1 MTGADLLSY
10 LCAGVAAFG
19 NALANVMQRKAS
31 LEQPPD
37 RSFGPALLW
46 DLVRDSTWL
55 IGFSGLIGSFILQA
69 VALGLGPLSGV
80 ETIITLEVPL
90 TLLAAS
96 RVFKQRLVSGE
107 WTGILLMTAGG
118 IALVAI
124 LSPQPGN
131 ETDVNHLTYVVA
143 GGGTVATI
151 VALVVASRHGRAMWR
166 TACLGAAAG
175 ACFGFTAT
183 MMKETIAEG
192 SAHGLPGVFTTWQ
205 TYVAVC
211 SGISGLVL
219 VQWALHTGPLLAA
232 QPGFTLMDPLVSI
245 LWGVLVFNEATRTG
259 WWLIPAVLGAV
270 AVGRG
275 VVIVAHSPLL
285 VQADAEAAAARRLHR
300 NSGGSGGSGGRGSGG
315 EFGGQDPLAAA
326 NT

>member
-1 MTGADLLSY
+1 VTADLLSY
-10 LCAGVAAFG
+10 LCAAIAAFG
-19 NALANVMQRKAS
+19 NALANVMQRKSS

-37 RSFGPALLW
+37 RPFGAALLW

-55 IGFSGLIGSFILQA
+55 IGFGGLISSFILQA
-69 VALGLGPLSGV
+69 VALGIGQLSGV

-96 RVFKQRLVSGE
+96 RVFKQPLGSSE
-107 WTGILLMTAGG
+107 WGGILLMTAGG

-124 LSPQPGN
+124 LNPEPGN
-131 ETDVNHLTYVVA
+131 ETDVNDLTYVMAA
-143 GGGTVATI
+143 GGTIATI
-151 VALVVASRHGRAMWR
+151 VALLVASRRGGAMWR

-175 ACFGFTAT
+175 SCFGFTAT
-183 MMKETIAEG
+183 MIKETIAQA
-192 SAHGLPGVFTTWQ
+192 SLHGMPAVFTTWQ

-211 SGISGLVL
+211 SGISGLVF

-259 WWLIPAVLGAV
+259 WWLLPAVLGAL

-275 VVIVAHSPLL
+275 VFLVAHSPLL
-285 VQADAEAAAARRLHR
+285 VQADAEAAAARGLSSA
-300 NSGGSGGSGGRGSGG
+300 NDSGSNRG
-315 EFGGQDPLAAA
+315 EYGGQGPLAAQG
-326 NT
+326 T

>member
-1 MTGADLLSY
+1 VTADLLSY
-10 LCAGVAAFG
+10 LCAAIAAFG
-19 NALANVMQRKAS
+19 NALANVMQRKSS

-37 RSFGPALLW
+37 RPFGAALLW

-55 IGFSGLIGSFILQA
+55 IGFGGLISSFILQA
-69 VALGLGPLSGV
+69 VALGIGQLSGV

-96 RVFKQRLVSGE
+96 RVFKQPLGSSE
-107 WTGILLMTAGG
+107 WGGILLMTAGG

-124 LSPQPGN
+124 LNPEPGN
-131 ETDVNHLTYVVA
+131 ETNVNDLTYVMAA
-143 GGGTVATI
+143 GGTIATI
-151 VALVVASRHGRAMWR
+151 VALLVASRRGGAMWR

-175 ACFGFTAT
+175 SCFGFTAT
-183 MMKETIAEG
+183 MIKETIAQA
-192 SAHGLPGVFTTWQ
+192 SLHGMPAVFTTWQ

-211 SGISGLVL
+211 SGISGLVF

-259 WWLIPAVLGAV
+259 WWLLPAVLGAL

-275 VVIVAHSPLL
+275 VFLVAHSPLL
-285 VQADAEAAAARRLHR
+285 VQADAEAAAARGLSSA
-300 NSGGSGGSGGRGSGG
+300 NDSGSNHG
-315 EFGGQDPLAAA
+315 EYGGQGPLAAQG
-326 NT
+326 T

>member
-1 MTGADLLSY
+1 
-10 LCAGVAAFG
+10 LCAGLAAFG
-19 NALANVMQRKAS
+19 NALANVMQRKSS

-37 RSFGPALLW
+37 RPFGPALLW

-55 IGFSGLIGSFILQA
+55 IGFGGLIGSFALQA
-69 VALGLGPLSGV
+69 VALGIGQLSGV

-96 RVFKQRLVSGE
+96 RVFKQPLVSGE

-131 ETDVNHLTYVVA
+131 ETDVNNITYVAA

-151 VALVVASRHGRAMWR
+151 AALVLASRRGRAMWR

-175 ACFGFTAT
+175 ASFGFTAT
-183 MMKETIAEG
+183 MMKETIARA
-192 SAHGLPGVFTTWQ
+192 SASGMPTVFTTWQ

-245 LWGVLVFNEATRTG
+245 LWGVLVFNETTRTG
-259 WWLIPAVLGAV
+259 WWLLPAVLGAL

-275 VVIVAHSPLL
+275 VMIVAHSPLL
-285 VQADAEAAAARRLHR
+285 VQADAEAAAARRLNHGAGGHD
-300 NSGGSGGSGGRGSGG
+300 SGNG
-315 EFGGQDPLAAA
+315 FGGPGPLAATGA
-326 NT
+326 

>member
-1 MTGADLLSY
+1 MIADLLSY
-10 LCAGVAAFG
+10 LCAAIAAFG
-19 NALANVMQRKAS
+19 NALANVMQRKSS

-37 RSFGPALLW
+37 RPFGPGLLW

-55 IGFSGLIGSFILQA
+55 IGFGGLLSSFILQA
-69 VALGLGPLSGV
+69 VALGIGQLSGV

-96 RVFKQRLVSGE
+96 RVFKQPLGSSE

-124 LSPQPGN
+124 LNPEPGN
-131 ETDVNHLTYVVA
+131 ETDVNDLTYVMAA
-143 GGGTVATI
+143 GGTIATI
-151 VALVVASRHGRAMWR
+151 VALLVASRRGGAMWR

-175 ACFGFTAT
+175 SCFGFTAT
-183 MMKETIAEG
+183 MIKETIAQA
-192 SAHGLPGVFTTWQ
+192 SLHGMPAVFTTWQ

-211 SGISGLVL
+211 SGISGLVF

-259 WWLIPAVLGAV
+259 WWLLPAVLGAL

-275 VVIVAHSPLL
+275 VFLVAHSPLL
-285 VQADAEAAAARRLHR
+285 VQADAEAAAARGLSST
-300 NSGGSGGSGGRGSGG
+300 NDSGSNRG
-315 EFGGQDPLAAA
+315 EYGGQGPLAAQG
-326 NT
+326 T

>member
-1 MTGADLLSY
+1 VTADLLSY
-10 LCAGVAAFG
+10 LCAAIAAFG
-19 NALANVMQRKAS
+19 NALANVMQRKSS

-37 RSFGPALLW
+37 RPFGAALLW

-55 IGFSGLIGSFILQA
+55 IGFGGLISSFILQA
-69 VALGLGPLSGV
+69 VALGIGQLSGV

-96 RVFKQRLVSGE
+96 RVFKQPLGSSE
-107 WTGILLMTAGG
+107 WGGILLMTAGG

-124 LSPQPGN
+124 LNPEPGN
-131 ETDVNHLTYVVA
+131 ETNVNDLTYVMAA
-143 GGGTVATI
+143 GGTIATI
-151 VALVVASRHGRAMWR
+151 VALLVASRRGGAMWR

-175 ACFGFTAT
+175 SCFGFTAT
-183 MMKETIAEG
+183 MIKETIAQA
-192 SAHGLPGVFTTWQ
+192 SLHGMPAVFTTWQ

-211 SGISGLVL
+211 SGISGLVF

-259 WWLIPAVLGAV
+259 WWLLPAVLGAL

-275 VVIVAHSPLL
+275 VFLVAHSPLL
-285 VQADAEAAAARRLHR
+285 VQADAEAAAARGLSSA
-300 NSGGSGGSGGRGSGG
+300 NDSGSNRG
-315 EFGGQDPLAAA
+315 EYGGQGPLAAQG
-326 NT
+326 T